1 MILFRIVMFFN
12 IKNTE
17 NIVIGLMLMLLSTLY
32 YGQLESGNYVKQK
45 QAGFLFKGKDKL
57 KPDDQMNF
65 WHCTTG
71 WKYSWAKS
79 IVEEMV

>member
-1 MILFRIVMFFN
+1 MW
-12 IKNTE
+12 
-17 NIVIGLMLMLLSTLY
+17 MLLSTL

-57 KPDDQMNF
+57 KPYDQMNF
-65 WHCTTG
+65 WYCTG
-71 WKYSWAKS
+71 WKYSWAKN